1 MDFQL
6 YWLRIAENNIVQ
18 VFLPK
23 RYSDVMSNADID
35 AIHSKAV
42 SLHLMYKGVCESSKS
57 YLLAI
62 ES

>member
-1 MDFQL
+1 VL
-6 YWLRIAENNIVQ
+6 TLRVSETSIVQ

-23 RYSDVMSNADID
+23 RYSEVMSDTDICS
-35 AIHSKAV
+35 INSKAV
-42 SLHLMYKGVCESSKS
+42 SLHLVYKGICESSKA